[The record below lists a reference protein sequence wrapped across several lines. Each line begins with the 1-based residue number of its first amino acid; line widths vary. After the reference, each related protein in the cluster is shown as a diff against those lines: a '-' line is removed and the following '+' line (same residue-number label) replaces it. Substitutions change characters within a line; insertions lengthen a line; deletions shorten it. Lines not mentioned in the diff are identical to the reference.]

1 VKTVAYKI
9 NRLNEEG
16 FQQWLRNK
24 AQFGFAETP
33 LGRVSL
39 CCDEASVLRLS
50 FTEESFQDLSQSIRR
65 NDQLAQQHADA
76 IFQSAFTG
84 NLTLMATD
92 FQLAVWQALMNIS
105 YGETTSYQGLAE
117 SIGRPM
123 ASRSVA
129 TAIAQNRCGF
139 LIPCHRVIKK
149 NGEIGKFRWGAEMKR
164 RLLDWEVQAKR

>member
-1 VKTVAYKI
+1 VKTVAHKI

-50 FTEESFQDLSQSIRR
+50 FTEESFQDLSQSIKR

-84 NLTLMATD
+84 KLSLMATD
-92 FQLAVWQALMNIS
+92 FQLAVWQALMNIPF
-105 YGETTSYQGLAE
+105 GETTSYQGLAE

-123 ASRSVA
+123 ASRAVA

-164 RLLDWEVQAKR
+164 RLLDWEAQAKR

>member
-1 VKTVAYKI
+1 MKTVAYKI

-24 AQFGFAETP
+24 AQFGCAETP

-39 CCDEASVLRLS
+39 CCDETSVSRLS

-65 NDQLAQQHADA
+65 NDQLVQQHAES
-76 IFQSAFTG
+76 IFQSVFTG
-84 NLTLMATD
+84 SITLIATD
-92 FQLAVWQALMNIS
+92 FQLVVWQALMRIPF
-105 YGETTSYQGLAE
+105 GEVISYQGLAE

-123 ASRSVA
+123 AFRAVA
-129 TAIAQNRCGF
+129 TAIAHNRCGF

-149 NGEIGKFRWGAEMKR
+149 NGESGEFRWGAEMKR
-164 RLLDWEVQAKR
+164 RLLDWEAQTKR

>member
-1 VKTVAYKI
+1 MKTVAYKI

-39 CCDEASVLRLS
+39 CFDVASVLRLS
-50 FTEESFQDLSQSIRR
+50 FTEDSFQDLSQSIRR
-65 NDQLAQQHADA
+65 NDQLAQQHAES

-84 NLTLMATD
+84 SITLIATD
-92 FQLAVWQALMNIS
+92 FQLVVWQSLMRIPF
-105 YGETTSYQGLAE
+105 GEVISYQGLAE
-117 SIGRPM
+117 SMGRPT
-123 ASRSVA
+123 AFRAVA
-129 TAIAQNRCGF
+129 TVIAQNRCGF

-149 NGEIGKFRWGAEMKR
+149 NGESGEFRWGSEMKR
-164 RLLDWEVQAKR
+164 RLLDWEAQTKR